1 MLESNLVLSK
11 SSKCNEPPTGPS
23 PSPQVTLS
31 RGPEEGA
38 SAHIWFVPLSYFG
51 PSNTP
56 VSEHTQLCRTLK
68 DPSFVILSRAS
79 WSKTAGDR
87 TRNPSSKSWLP
98 LTQSLP
104 CLMSVAKSPS
114 CPPLAPTPATS
125 QGPCCEPSLKGKPVP
140 ALYVCIFSLPSSVV

>member
-23 PSPQVTLS
+23 PSPEVTLS

-56 VSEHTQLCRTLK
+56 VSEHTQLCRTLTG
-68 DPSFVILSRAS
+68 PSFVILSRAS
-79 WSKTAGDR
+79 WSKTAGDG
-87 TRNPSSKSWLP
+87 TRNPSSKSCF
-98 LTQSLP
+98 SLHRAYP
-104 CLMSVAKSPS
+104 VSCLLLGDQQQNTALLAKSPS
-114 CPPLAPTPATS
+114 CPPPPTTPTTL
-125 QGPCCEPSLKGKPVP
+125 QGLSG
-140 ALYVCIFSLPSSVV
+140 ALL